1 MTFKTLVAAGS
12 AVAVTLAGASAAV
25 AQAPAAPTQPAAPAV
40 THGNPPPGVCVI
52 TARALV
58 ANSTVGKYVQT
69 RLQTLGQ
76 QAQAEV
82 SGENTGI
89 ENEAKTLEGQ
99 RASLDQTTFNQRY
112 ALLQVRQDA
121 LQRKVAQ
128 RREELAATEQKAFG
142 RVLQEAQP
150 SIRQAYQAKGC
161 SILFNSD
168 AVAFG
173 LGNPAMDITPQVIT
187 GLNAKITQ
195 FAFDRERLDAQ
206 PQAAAAGARPAAAAV
221 TPAQPT
227 RR

>member
-12 AVAVTLAGASAAV
+12 AAAV
-25 AQAPAAPTQPAAPAV
+25 VLSAGVAFAQAPAAAPAQPAVPGV
-40 THGNPPPGVCVI
+40 THGNPPPGICVI

-89 ENEAKTLEGQ
+89 ENEAKQLEAQ
-99 RASLDQTTFNQRY
+99 RASLDQTAFNQRY

-161 SILFNSD
+161 SILLNSD

-173 LGNPAMDITPQVIT
+173 LGNPAMDITPTVIT

-206 PQAAAAGARPAAAAV
+206 PQAAAAAPRPTTPTAPAA
-221 TPAQPT
+221 PT

>member
-1 MTFKTLVAAGS
+1 MTFKTFVAAGS
-12 AVAVTLAGASAAV
+12 AAAVVLSAASAAF
-25 AQAPAAPTQPAAPAV
+25 AQAPAAPAQPAI

-150 SIRQAYQAKGC
+150 SIRQA
-161 SILFNSD
+161 
-168 AVAFG
+168 
-173 LGNPAMDITPQVIT
+173 
-187 GLNAKITQ
+187 
-195 FAFDRERLDAQ
+195 
-206 PQAAAAGARPAAAAV
+206 
-221 TPAQPT
+221 
-227 RR
+227 

>member
-12 AVAVTLAGASAAV
+12 AAAAVLSAASAAF
-25 AQAPAAPTQPAAPAV
+25 AQAPAAPAQPAI

-89 ENEAKTLEGQ
+89 ESEAKSLESQ

-161 SILFNSD
+161 SILLNSD

-173 LGNPAMDITPQVIT
+173 LGNPAMDITQQVVT
-187 GLNAKITQ
+187 GLNGKITQ

-206 PQAAAAGARPAAAAV
+206 PQAAAGAPRPAAATA
-221 TPAQPT
+221 PATAAPPT